1 MPSKIVLVANIYLD
15 KTIYN
20 MLQLDDM
27 RAFFVTIFIVLSF
40 ALFSEADVKNMHEF
54 SYGIEAD
61 LSRKGR
67 LEAFSYL
74 MNYGFSISKFS
85 SGLGV
90 KTGSDSISGT
100 VYGKYS
106 PLKLKYFS
114 LGVHAIYNLNLFT
127 GYCIENNF
135 LLGANLSAGKLDKV
149 LFSFDISYLLKLTG
163 FYKLSIIPLIDN
175 TLALS
180 LKLESLIK
188 DKFLLAFKIASYS
201 MHNYP
206 LFFTP
211 IFSLETAWI
220 LSPEIRLNNFFSV
233 KYSDMF
239 TLTSY
244 LSNMMMGISV
254 VFKIPPKKV

>member
-1 MPSKIVLVANIYLD
+1 MRLVDKVTCCMLKSGIVRV
-15 KTIYN
+15 
-20 MLQLDDM
+20 
-27 RAFFVTIFIVLSF
+27 FFITIFIVLNF
-40 ALFSEADVKNMHEF
+40 TLFSEADVKNIHEF
-54 SYGIEAD
+54 SYGTEID

-67 LEAFSYL
+67 LESFSYV
-74 MNYGFSISKFS
+74 MNYGFYFPGVL
-85 SGLGV
+85 SGIGI
-90 KTGSDSISGT
+90 KTGSDSIGGT
-100 VYGKYS
+100 IYGKYF
-106 PLKLKYFS
+106 PLRFKYFS

-135 LLGANLSAGKLDKV
+135 LLGVNLSAGKLDRF
-149 LFSFDISYLLKLTG
+149 LFSFDISYLLKLTD
-163 FYKLSIIPLIDN
+163 FYKLPIIPLMKYN

-201 MHNYP
+201 MYNYP

-244 LSNMMMGISV
+244 LSNVMMGISV
-254 VFKIPPKKV
+254 VFKIPSKKV

>member
-1 MPSKIVLVANIYLD
+1 
-15 KTIYN
+15 
-20 MLQLDDM
+20 MLKSGNM

-67 LEAFSYL
+67 LEAFSYV
-74 MNYGFSISKFS
+74 MNYGFFIPKLS

-100 VYGKYS
+100 LYGKYS

-149 LFSFDISYLLKLTG
+149 LFSFDISYLLKRTD
-163 FYKLSIIPLIDN
+163 FYKLSIIPLIKDN

-188 DKFLLAFKIASYS
+188 DKFLLRFKIASYS

-244 LSNMMMGISV
+244 HSNMMMGISL
-254 VFKIPPKKV
+254 VFKILPRKA

>member
-1 MPSKIVLVANIYLD
+1 
-15 KTIYN
+15 
-20 MLQLDDM
+20 M
-27 RAFFVTIFIVLSF
+27 RVFFVTIFIALNFV
-40 ALFSEADVKNMHEF
+40 LFSEADVKNIHEF

-67 LEAFSYL
+67 LESFSYL
-74 MNYGFSISKFS
+74 MNYRFSFPGVS
-85 SGLGV
+85 SGLGI
-90 KTGSDSISGT
+90 KTGSDSIAGT
-100 VYGKYS
+100 IYGKYS
-106 PLKLKYFS
+106 PLRLKYFS
-114 LGVHAIYNLNLFT
+114 LGVHAIYNLNIFT

-149 LFSFDISYLLKLTG
+149 LFSFDISYLLKLTD
-163 FYKLSIIPLIDN
+163 FYKLSIIPLIKDN

-201 MHNYP
+201 MYNYP

-220 LSPEIRLNNFFSV
+220 LSPEIRLSSFFSV

-254 VFKIPPKKV
+254 VFKIPPKKA

>member
-1 MPSKIVLVANIYLD
+1 
-15 KTIYN
+15 
-20 MLQLDDM
+20 M
-27 RAFFVTIFIVLSF
+27 RVFFVTIFIALNFV
-40 ALFSEADVKNMHEF
+40 LFSEADVKNIHEF

-67 LEAFSYL
+67 LESFSYL
-74 MNYGFSISKFS
+74 MNYRFSFPGFS
-85 SGLGV
+85 SGLGI
-90 KTGSDSISGT
+90 KTGSDSIGGT
-100 VYGKYS
+100 IYGKYS
-106 PLKLKYFS
+106 PLRLKYFS
-114 LGVHAIYNLNLFT
+114 LGIHAIYNLNIFT

-163 FYKLSIIPLIDN
+163 FYKLSIIPLIKDN

-201 MHNYP
+201 MYNYP

-254 VFKIPPKKV
+254 VFKIPPKKA